1 MTILSSDLKLVK
13 TQVMLDTPEGG
24 GAPTGIVVV
33 DGASNEVFT
42 DISDVDR
49 AIGRVNLRKLALR
62 VDSPNVDQYLG
73 ANIIISRPPDDPN
86 VTVSLMTGSYFD
98 RRAEAVSRI
107 AAYLSVGVQQ
117 PMYLFGNHI
126 NGQSTLL
133 VYQKASDPVG
143 IGETLVLTKREG
155 FGDQHV
161 QYVRVIEILSN
172 VKTTF
177 EDDKGPYERY
187 VITMRLASPLD
198 ADYGGFDV
206 QRFEYT
212 KTQIALLTKISDTV
226 VADAARYYGVVAL
239 AEPALRTEFTIKAAS
254 IFTQLVP
261 SAQIE
266 TPIPDARTN
275 QVSAGVIPSGG
286 TVTMSVNAVLSP
298 AQNFYMGGPFA
309 PNSLS
314 VSNAGVTVTDQGGRL
329 MSGGSQ
335 VGICDYENGI
345 LQLTVAVFGTGAVL
359 LAIVYAPAA
368 VPASV
373 NQTQGFKIT
382 AANRA
387 TNYVRTLE
395 PAPVRATLSV
405 SYMAQGRWYVLREQG
420 DGSIRGGD
428 AAYGAGSLNFTTGT
442 LVVSLGALPDVGSSL
457 IVQWV
462 EPAAARESD
471 ALTLD
476 NNGKFYWPFNTAGVS
491 SIEAGPKSIKPNA
504 LSITWLD
511 GVATRTVT
519 DNGTGGLTG
528 YGTGSVDYAKGVIRL
543 SPTTLPAPGTAVNVA
558 VDTASVV
565 PVTATVASG
574 SGDFGVTG
582 LTPGSISMTISA
594 QLRYVYGPNPIGNW
608 GAPRDFLITD
618 DGAGVLQIHLLD
630 TLTPFGTV
638 NYAAGTFTLPTSLT
652 VPPLVAAVLTAW
664 DNIYLADDNGLNML
678 YDTVA

>member
-33 DGASNEVFT
+33 DGESNEVFT

-49 AIGRVNLRKLALR
+49 AIGRVNLRKLALH
-62 VDSPNVDQYLG
+62 VDSPNVEQYLG

-86 VTVSLMTGSYFD
+86 VTVSLMAGTYFD

-126 NGQSTLL
+126 TGQSTLL
-133 VYQKASDPVG
+133 VYQKTSDPVG
-143 IGETLVLTKREG
+143 IGETLVLTKRETYS
-155 FGDQHV
+155 DQHL

-177 EDDKGPYERY
+177 EDDKGTFDRY
-187 VITMRLASPLD
+187 VISMRLASPLD

-212 KTQIALLTKISDTV
+212 KAQLALLTKISDTV

-239 AEPALRTEFTIKAAS
+239 AEPASIGDFSIKAES

-359 LAIVYAPAA
+359 LAIVYTPAA

-373 NQTQGFKIT
+373 NQTQGFEVT

-395 PAPVRATLSV
+395 PAPVRGTLSV

-442 LVVSLGALPDVGSSL
+442 LVVSLGALPDVGSFI

-476 NNGKFYWPFNTAGVS
+476 NNGKFYWPFNTAGLS
-491 SIEAGPKSIKPNA
+491 SIEAGPKAIDPGA
-504 LSITWLD
+504 LSITWTD
-511 GVATRTVT
+511 GVTPRTVT

-543 SPTTLPAPGTAVNVA
+543 SPTTLPAPGTVVNVA
-558 VDTASVV
+558 VDTATVV
-565 PVTATVASG
+565 PATATVASG

-594 QLRYVYGPNPIGNW
+594 QLKYVYGANPIGNW

-618 DGAGVLQIHLLD
+618 DGAGGLQIHLLD
-630 TLTPFGTV
+630 TLTAFGTV

-664 DNIYLADDNGLNML
+664 DNIYLADDNGLTMF
-678 YDTVA
+678 YEVV